1 MAITVAT
8 VKMIPADEDS
18 FVAFGY
24 AAPARQLHITL
35 RNQTTLIYQ
44 NVPGFRYEGLLAAPR
59 KEAYYK
65 TFIQNAFLAKP
76 APGPA
81 PARPQT

>member
-1 MAITVAT
+1 MAIPVET
-8 VKMIPADEDS
+8 VKMVTVDEDS

-24 AAPARQLHITL
+24 ASSKRQLHVTL
-35 RNQTTLIYQ
+35 RNNTTLVFQ

-76 APGPA
+76 APPPA
-81 PARPQT
+81 QT

>member
-1 MAITVAT
+1 MTEST

-24 AAPARQLHITL
+24 VTGARELHIIL

-44 NVPGFRYEGLLAAPR
+44 NVPGFRFEGLKAAPR
-59 KEAYYK
+59 KEKYYQ
-65 TFIQNAFLAKP
+65 TFIAPLFNAKP
-76 APGPA
+76 G
-81 PARPQT
+81 PARPQS